1 MEVQAIEMP
10 RLSPLLL
17 GPVLQR
23 EPRLSRQGLQAW
35 LWGIQIKMKR
45 GMKPLNFIPLE
56 EWAEE
61 RFVMVTTG
69 I

>member
-1 MEVQAIEMP
+1 MGKP
-10 RLSPLLL
+10 
-17 GPVLQR
+17 
-23 EPRLSRQGLQAW
+23 
-35 LWGIQIKMKR
+35 IKIKR
-45 GMKPLNFIPLE
+45 GMKPLNFIPLR